1 VSYGE
6 VLVDKVKCSEVSYV
20 EVLVDEVKWSELR

>member
-6 VLVDKVKCSEVSYV
+6 FLVDK
-20 EVLVDEVKWSELR
+20 VKWSELRWSSCG

>member
-6 VLVDKVKCSEVSYV
+6 VLVDKGAMYIKVTLYCGY
-20 EVLVDEVKWSELR
+20 LIIL

>member
-6 VLVDKVKCSEVSYV
+6 VLVDKGAMYIMVNLYCGH
-20 EVLVDEVKWSELR
+20 LIIL

>member
-6 VLVDKVKCSEVSYV
+6 VLVDKGAMY
-20 EVLVDEVKWSELR
+20 LRVTLHCGHLIIL

>member
-6 VLVDKVKCSEVSYV
+6 VLVDKRAMYIMVTLHWGH
-20 EVLVDEVKWSELR
+20 LVIL

>member
-6 VLVDKVKCSEVSYV
+6 VLVDKGAMYIRVTLYCGH
-20 EVLVDEVKWSELR
+20 LIIL

>member
-6 VLVDKVKCSEVSYV
+6 VLVDKGATYIMVTLHCGH
-20 EVLVDEVKWSELR
+20 LIIL

>member
-6 VLVDKVKCSEVSYV
+6 VLVDKVK
-20 EVLVDEVKWSELR
+20 WSELWWSSCG